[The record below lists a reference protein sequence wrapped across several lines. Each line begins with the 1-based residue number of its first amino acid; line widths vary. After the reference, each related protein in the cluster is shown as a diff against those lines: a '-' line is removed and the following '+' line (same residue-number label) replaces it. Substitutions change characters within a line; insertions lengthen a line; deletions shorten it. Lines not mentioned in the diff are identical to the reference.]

1 MCDEHPLS
9 HLLPQTIVISRLLFF
24 LHRHYHCHCRF
35 FGQPCCRSLVP
46 LLTCTMFFTF
56 IFSLYLSNVQCSFS
70 VSDSDSERVNHINH
84 SRNVDAHYAKTE
96 YIEWFTEWI
105 IWWDIRW
112 KWVFGSNTGSVTLPL
127 THSLTLSH
135 FTSLAF
141 ILSATTLDSHSMHYK
156 GENSEYPTIV
166 VSIAVKLS

>member
-1 MCDEHPLS
+1 MIEVDWKHQLEQKLLTVLFFGRPIVHKNLSQITCDLIESNINAVKCMCDEHPLS

-35 FGQPCCRSLVP
+35 FGQPCCQSLVP

-56 IFSLYLSNVQCSFS
+56 IFSLYLSNVQCSVS

-96 YIEWFTEWI
+96 YIE
-105 IWWDIRW
+105 
-112 KWVFGSNTGSVTLPL
+112 
-127 THSLTLSH
+127 
-135 FTSLAF
+135 
-141 ILSATTLDSHSMHYK
+141 
-156 GENSEYPTIV
+156 
-166 VSIAVKLS
+166 